1 MKWYHQFDAFL
12 CSLCIQNGPEW
23 NMAFHFM
30 NVLRVMCVCLC
41 VLAAVCLPDLRFF
54 FVCCCVVC
62 YCRLF
67 SLHVLADNKKI
78 ESQRIDGELK
88 RASDWWIN
96 CFLYLIMISATTL
109 IHICWSRYRYQ
120 KSNVWIFSIF
130 CSVFWNKNTIFICIT
145 SLIVRVP
152 HLRLISNKC
161 KSHLT
166 ALLSVSKNSIAS
178 ILLVCLDS

>member
-1 MKWYHQFDAFL
+1 MLSVHPKRTRMKYGFSFYECAACYVCVSVCVGCCVSAGFAFFFCLLL
-12 CSLCIQNGPEW
+12 CRLLLSL
-23 NMAFHFM
+23 
-30 NVLRVMCVCLC
+30 
-41 VLAAVCLPDLRFF
+41 VLAPRFG
-54 FVCCCVVC
+54 
-62 YCRLF
+62 RQE
-67 SLHVLADNKKI
+67 KI